1 MTRLL
6 LRLTHTRFRWPR
18 SFRLTPRV
26 ILGFAIG
33 LIFAFS
39 TTSRPSALAQGPD
52 SAPIPEIGH
61 GVVDPGIDLTA
72 PSLELS
78 FPDFSADPLGDLAP
92 ALGLPPLD
100 IPATANPN
108 TLAQLPRR
116 PLPQS
121 EDPSEQ
127 VAPPGLNI
135 QPGNQ
140 PISQMLSINMRQE
153 LINLVGRFE
162 SALLSARSLDVTPD
176 LSIAQ
181 VDGSLLAAS
190 GDAPAGT
197 QPLIADLHPA
207 LAQARNL
214 IDEWPSLIE
223 AQKFGEARNRW
234 LATRSDLWREFPMDR
249 PFAQPEIRA
258 MWLDRGSIVRAG
270 SPQGL
275 ARVFDR
281 MAEAGINT
289 VFVETVNAGY
299 PIYPSRVAP
308 AQNPLTRHWDPLAA
322 AVELGHER
330 NIEVH
335 AWLWTFAVGNIP
347 HNRLLN
353 QPDDYPGP
361 ILSAHPDWAAYDNR
375 GNLLPPGQT
384 KPFLDPANRQ
394 VRSFLLR
401 LISEIITNYDVAGI
415 HLDYIRYPFQ
425 DPSANRTF
433 GYGTAARQEF
443 RRMMGVDPAELSPR
457 DNGSGSAEERQRQRY
472 LWERWTDFRIHQ
484 VSSFVSETAQL
495 VRRQKPGAVVSV
507 AVFPLAEHERLQKI
521 QQDWNQWAQNNT
533 VDWVVLMSYAMDTN
547 RFEQLIR
554 PWIGNT
560 TSNTLILPGIRLLN
574 LSDSATVDQI
584 QALRDLPT
592 SGYALF
598 ATDNLNPQLLSVFNR
613 TQGIRNGDQP
623 LPQVAPFRAAADRYQ
638 GLQREWSYLISQRKL
653 VMSAP
658 NLERWA
664 TEVNEIGAALETLA
678 DRPSQ
683 RQLAQVRSR
692 LSTLQA
698 GLGAGMDLRTPSGRY
713 RLDAWRN
720 RLITIDQ
727 ILGYG
732 ERHRLSR

>member
-6 LRLTHTRFRWPR
+6 LRLTHTRLRWSR
-18 SFRLTPRV
+18 SLRAVLAFAVGITLT
-26 ILGFAIG
+26 ISSSGISAFAQAP
-33 LIFAFS
+33 L
-39 TTSRPSALAQGPD
+39 PSALTPASGVGFGAVGLAD
-52 SAPIPEIGH
+52 SSLENSLSEIAPP
-61 GVVDPGIDLTA
+61 A
-72 PSLELS
+72 PSV
-78 FPDFSADPLGDLAP
+78 DPLGNLAP

-100 IPATANPN
+100 IPTAADPE

-116 PLPQS
+116 PLPQI

-135 QPGNQ
+135 QPGDQ
-140 PISQMLSINMRQE
+140 PISQMLAINMRQE

-162 SALLSARSLDVTPD
+162 SALLSASSLDYTPE
-176 LSIAQ
+176 LRTAQ
-181 VDGSLLAAS
+181 TDESLLAAS

-197 QPLIADLHPA
+197 RPLSTSLHPV
-207 LAQARNL
+207 LAEAREL
-214 IDEWPSLIE
+214 IDEWTTLIE
-223 AQKFGEARNRW
+223 DQKFGEARDRW
-234 LATRSDLWREFPMDR
+234 LATRNTLWREFPMDR
-249 PFAQPEIRA
+249 PYAQPEIRA

-270 SPQGL
+270 SIQGL

-322 AVELGHER
+322 AVELGQER

-335 AWLWTFAVGNIP
+335 AWIWVFAVGNTP

-375 GNLLPPGQT
+375 GNILPPGQT

-394 VRSFLLR
+394 VRSFLMR
-401 LISEIITNYDVAGI
+401 MISEILTDYDVAGI

-443 RRMMGVDPAELSPR
+443 RRMMGIDPAELSPR
-457 DNGSGSAEERQRQRY
+457 DNGSDSPEERQRQRY

-484 VSSFVSETAQL
+484 VSSFVSEAAQL
-495 VRRQKPGAVVSV
+495 IRRQKPEAVVSV

-521 QQDWNQWAQNNT
+521 QQDWNRWAEDNT

-554 PWIGNT
+554 PWLRPNNAN
-560 TSNTLILPGIRLLN
+560 NTLILPGIRLLN

-623 LPQVAPFRAAADRYQ
+623 LPQAAPFRAAADRYQ
-638 GLQREWSYLISQRKL
+638 GLQREWSYLIDQQQL
-653 VMSAP
+653 VISAT

-664 TEVNEIGAALETLA
+664 SDVNEIGEALESLA

-692 LSTLQA
+692 LATLQD
-698 GLGAGMDLRTPSGRY
+698 GLGAGMDVRTPSGRY

-720 RLITIDQ
+720 RLATIDQ

-732 ERHRLSR
+732 ERHKLSR